1 MTDDLP
7 YLEAVSHPVSRA
19 LETLLR
25 DCGGER
31 AGEVA
36 DYIPELASVDPDLFG
51 IAVTSVQ
58 GHTYAA
64 GDAQVPFT
72 LQSISKPFIYALAM
86 EEHGL
91 EELSQ
96 HVGFEPS
103 GEPFNAI
110 SLEADSGRPAN
121 PLINAGAI
129 VTSAMV
135 SGPDPD
141 ARFERIRAKLS
152 EFAGRRLELN
162 EAVYRS
168 ESATGNRNRA
178 LAYLTLSA
186 GVLPRSA
193 EDAAE
198 VYFRQCAVSVTTVD
212 LAVMAATL
220 ANSGV
225 NPVTGLSVIS
235 EEVATR
241 TLSVMAT
248 CGMYDRSGEWMVRVG
263 LPAKSGVSG
272 GIIAI
277 QPAEFGIGVFSPRLN
292 EQGNSSRGTIAL
304 EHLSANFRLHVF
316 SHPLEPR
323 SPFIGI
329 HTEGGVATVDLRG
342 EIDFIAVEQIVH
354 RVLEL
359 VKQPQAPTTV
369 RLDFSGV
376 TLVRPAAG
384 LLLSQAVERMA
395 EHGVSLEAI
404 DPSHRV
410 EGMAPPSGLPV

>member
-1 MTDDLP
+1 MSELARPHEPLT
-7 YLEAVSHPVSRA
+7 HPVSQA
-19 LETLLR
+19 LEALLET
-25 DCGGER
+25 CIPEEEG
-31 AGEVA
+31 AVA
-36 DYIPELASVDPDLFG
+36 DYIPELASVDPDQFA

-58 GHTYAA
+58 GHTYVA
-64 GDAQVPFT
+64 GDVDAPFT
-72 LQSISKPFIYALAM
+72 LQSISKPFVYAMAL

-91 EELSQ
+91 ESMSD

-110 SLEADSGRPAN
+110 SLEDATGRPAN

-129 VTSAMV
+129 VTSALIGGT
-135 SGPDPD
+135 SPED
-141 ARFERIRAKLS
+141 RFARIRAKLS
-152 EFAGRRLELN
+152 AFAGRELSVDD
-162 EAVYRS
+162 AVFRS
-168 ESATGNRNRA
+168 EFATGNRNRA

-186 GVLPRSA
+186 GVLPRSV
-193 EDAAE
+193 EDAVE
-198 VYFRQCAVSVTTVD
+198 VYFRQCALSVTCAD

-225 NPVTGLSVIS
+225 NPLTGVEVIS

-241 TLSVMAT
+241 VLSVMAT

-277 QPAEFGIGVFSPRLN
+277 QPAEFGIAVYSPRLN
-292 EQGNSSRGTIAL
+292 KQGNSARGTAVL
-304 EHLSANFRLHVF
+304 ERLSAQFRLHVF

-323 SPFIGI
+323 PPFIG
-329 HTEGGVATVDLRG
+329 TEVVDGCAVVELRG

-354 RVLEL
+354 L
-359 VKQPQAPTTV
+359 VMDLIHGPDAPTV
-369 RLDFSGV
+369 VQLDFSGV

-384 LLLSQAVERMA
+384 LILAQAVERLA
-395 EHGVSLEAI
+395 ADGISLEAI

-410 EGMAPPSGLPV
+410 AGMAAPTTEIE